1 MAKSMYKPEYSEA
14 ELKRRSEQAK
24 KNHQMI
30 DPVTGRRKFGG
41 PQPGSGRPKKRRVTE
56 VLNEKIEGEAEN
68 IFFELKNIMTSSK
81 SEANKLRAI
90 QTMLDVT
97 VEEAKFKQQE
107 QKDLDN
113 MSAEDLVSL
122 IEGGITKLSESGDL
136 NLDFIDTEA
145 VEIEEQPELE
155 EGSV

>member
-1 MAKSMYKPEYSEA
+1 MYKPEYSEA